1 MKQLSVV
8 ISRPFP
14 SYLVRKIKDVSPHL
28 VVTDITA
35 LLKDEA
41 QGNNASVK
49 ILNDILSNTE
59 ILFGSP
65 APANIINRAP
75 KLRWIQAMSA
85 GVESLLTTDIVNSDI
100 LVTSAS
106 GIHGTQMGELAFEL
120 ILMLTKQAE
129 TYMERQHNKK
139 WERGPQTLLHSKTLG
154 ILGLGHIGKEI
165 ARLARAFHMKVI
177 AIDETRKTRPA
188 RNVDAMVSSDK
199 LHAFLAECDYVVITL
214 PLTDKTINFI
224 SKREFNS
231 MKRSAYLINIAR
243 GKIVDEDALI
253 EVLETGK
260 IAGAGL
266 DTFKIEPL
274 PQSSKLWDMPN
285 VIITPHIGGT
295 REDYDALV
303 AAVFCENLKRYLS
316 GKKLLNIINKKKQY

>member
-14 SYLVRKIKDVSPHL
+14 ADLIRKIKDVSPHI

-35 LLKDEA
+35 LLKNEA
-41 QGNNASVK
+41 QGDNANVK
-49 ILNDILSNTE
+49 TLNDILANTE

-65 APANIINRAP
+65 SPANIINRAQ

-85 GVESLLTTDIVNSDI
+85 GVESLLTPDIINSDI

-106 GIHGTQMGELAFEL
+106 GIHGTQMGELAFEMIL
-120 ILMLTKQAE
+120 ILTKQAA

-165 ARLARAFHMKVI
+165 ARLASAFHMKVI

-188 RNVDAMVSSDK
+188 RNVDAMISGVK
-199 LHAFLAECDYVVITL
+199 LHAFLAECDYVVVTL
-214 PLTDKTINFI
+214 PLTDKTVNFL
-224 SKREFNS
+224 SKHEFKA
-231 MKRSAYLINIAR
+231 MKPSAYLINIAR

-253 EVLETGK
+253 EALKTGK

-266 DTFKIEPL
+266 DTFKVEPL
-274 PQSSKLWDMPN
+274 PLSSKLWEMPN

-303 AAVFCENLKRYLS
+303 ADVFCENLKRYLS